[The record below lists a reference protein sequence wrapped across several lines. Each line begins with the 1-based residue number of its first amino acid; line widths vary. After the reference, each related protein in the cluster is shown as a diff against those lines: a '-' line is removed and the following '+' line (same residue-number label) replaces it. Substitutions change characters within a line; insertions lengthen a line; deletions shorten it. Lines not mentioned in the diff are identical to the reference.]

1 MRGHLVEFNAA
12 TWDPHCPGPRAPS
25 PLDYPDAVTAS
36 GRAPSRLH
44 AWVLPVVSAVLL
56 IVVLL
61 LPDLG
66 PRASGPE
73 PVAAYHARIVA
84 LLDPHRQNPA
94 DPGSGFLPDARV
106 LMLEGPQSG
115 REVEAYLEGPG
126 GQQSGAAY
134 RVGDEVVVTS
144 TGSPQGPPFVAVSDR
159 WRLPQLG
166 FLAAA
171 FALAVIVVGGWR
183 GLRALLALALTIAVI
198 IRVLVPLLLQGVP
211 PIPVAVVIA
220 TVITILTV
228 GLTEGFSRAGV
239 AAILGTTG
247 ALGLTALL
255 AAVATVASGFT
266 NAAGTD
272 LAYLQT
278 AEGQGLDLRGL
289 LLAAFMLGA
298 IGVLDDVTVT
308 QGATVEELARHAGL
322 RGRRLFASAFNVGR
336 SHIAAT
342 VNTLFLAYVGASL
355 PLLVLFA
362 VSRQPTILTL
372 NGELVSVEIV
382 RTLVGSL
389 GIIAAVPLT
398 TAIATWLV
406 SESAPAADE
415 PGRRGRRPARA
426 VQRPLVALAGGLV
439 VIGLLVGAATAGLGP
454 FIASGP
460 LTPLTPTILAPSASP
475 SGPPP
480 SEALPTESDFGPGPT
495 LVTVL
500 QVGEVQSVTEGT
512 SSAAISVVEARVPP
526 ASDGPLVVDVRIR
539 YVGTT
544 DFTIRPSAWV
554 ALTSDGD
561 DIEPTPGTGS
571 APELTGGPLRAGETR
586 EGWLQYRL
594 EAKGEDLFLDYR
606 LPDDSTVFSVEVY

>member
-1 MRGHLVEFNAA
+1 
-12 TWDPHCPGPRAPS
+12 
-25 PLDYPDAVTAS
+25 VTAS
-36 GRAPSRLH
+36 AGAPSRLG
-44 AWVLPVVSAVLL
+44 AWALPLVSAALL

-61 LPDLG
+61 LPDVG
-66 PRASGPE
+66 PAPSGPE

-84 LLDPHRQNPA
+84 LLDPHRPNTA
-94 DPGSGFLPDARV
+94 DPGSGFLPDSRV
-106 LMLEGPQSG
+106 LMLDGPQAG
-115 REVEAYLEGPG
+115 QEVEAYLEGPA

-144 TGSPQGPPFVAVSDR
+144 TGDPQGPPFVAVSDR
-159 WRLPQLG
+159 WRLPQLA
-166 FLAAA
+166 FLAGA

-183 GLRALLALALTIAVI
+183 GVRALLALALTMAIV

-211 PIPVAVVIA
+211 PIPIAVIIA
-220 TVITILTV
+220 TGITILTV
-228 GLTEGFSRAGV
+228 GLTEGFSRASV

-247 ALGLTALL
+247 ALALTALL

-278 AEGQGLDLRGL
+278 SQGQGLDLRGL

-308 QGATVEELARHAGL
+308 QAATVEELAGHAGL
-322 RGRRLFASAFNVGR
+322 RGRQLYASAFNVGR

-362 VSRQPTILTL
+362 VSRQPTVLTL
-372 NGELVSVEIV
+372 NGEVVSVEIV

-389 GIIAAVPLT
+389 GIVAAVPFT
-398 TAIATWLV
+398 TAIATWLA
-406 SESAPAADE
+406 SATAQSADGPPSPATRL
-415 PGRRGRRPARA
+415 GRLSIAIRRPRVA
-426 VQRPLVALAGGLV
+426 LVAGLAVLGLV
-439 VIGLLVGAATAGLGP
+439 VGAATAALGP

-460 LTPLTPTILAPSASP
+460 LTALTPTVLAPSPGP
-475 SGPPP
+475 S
-480 SEALPTESDFGPGPT
+480 GPGPT
-495 LVTVL
+495 QPLPSESDLGPGPPLVTVI
-500 QVGEVQSVTEGT
+500 QVGEVQSLTEGAF
-512 SSAAISVVEARVPP
+512 SAAVSVVERRVPP
-526 ASDGPLVVDVRIR
+526 SADGPQIVEVLIR
-539 YVGTT
+539 YVAGT

-561 DIEPTPGTGS
+561 DVDPTPGTAS
-571 APELTGGPLRAGETR
+571 TPELTAGAIKAGETR

-594 EAKGEDLFLDYR
+594 PARGEDLFLDYR
-606 LPDDSTVFSVEVY
+606 QPDGSTVFSVELY

>member
-1 MRGHLVEFNAA
+1 
-12 TWDPHCPGPRAPS
+12 
-25 PLDYPDAVTAS
+25 VTAS
-36 GRAPSRLH
+36 AGAPSRLG
-44 AWVLPVVSAVLL
+44 AWALPLVSGALL

-66 PRASGPE
+66 PAPSGPE

-84 LLDPHRQNPA
+84 LLDAHRPNTA
-94 DPGSGFLPDARV
+94 DPGSGFLPDSRV
-106 LMLEGPQSG
+106 LMLDGPQAG
-115 REVEAYLEGPG
+115 QEVEAYLEGPA

-144 TGSPQGPPFVAVSDR
+144 TGDPQGVPFVAVSDR
-159 WRLPQLG
+159 WRLPQLA

-183 GLRALLALALTIAVI
+183 GLRALLALALTMAIV

-211 PIPVAVVIA
+211 PIPIAVIIA
-220 TVITILTV
+220 TGITILTV
-228 GLTEGFSRAGV
+228 GLTEGFSRASV

-247 ALGLTALL
+247 ALALTALL
-255 AAVATVASGFT
+255 AAVATVANGFT

-278 AEGQGLDLRGL
+278 AQGQGLDLRGL

-308 QGATVEELARHAGL
+308 QAATVEELAGHAGL
-322 RGRRLFASAFNVGR
+322 RGRRLYASAFNVGR

-362 VSRQPTILTL
+362 VSRQPTVLTL
-372 NGELVSVEIV
+372 NGEVVSVEIV

-389 GIIAAVPLT
+389 GIVAAVPFT
-398 TAIATWLV
+398 TAIATWLA
-406 SESAPAADE
+406 SARTPAAEE
-415 PGRRGRRPARA
+415 PAAQQPTSRGDSLLRALRRP
-426 VQRPLVALAGGLV
+426 PIALLTGLV
-439 VIGLLVGAATAGLGP
+439 VIGLVVAAATAALGP
-454 FIASGP
+454 LIATGP
-460 LTPLTPTILAPSASP
+460 LTALTPTVLAPSPSP
-475 SGPPP
+475 SGPGPTQP
-480 SEALPTESDFGPGPT
+480 LPGESDLGPAPT
-495 LVTVL
+495 LVTVI
-500 QVGEVQSVTEGT
+500 QVGEVQPITEG
-512 SSAAISVVEARVPP
+512 SFSATVSVVERRVPP
-526 ASDGPLVVDVRIR
+526 SASAQGPLTVEVLIR
-539 YVGTT
+539 YVATT

-561 DIEPTPGTGS
+561 DIDPTPGTAS
-571 APELTGGPLRAGETR
+571 TPELKGGVIKAGETH

-594 EAKGEDLFLDYR
+594 PARGEDLFLDYR
-606 LPDDSTVFSVEVY
+606 QPDGSTVFSVELY